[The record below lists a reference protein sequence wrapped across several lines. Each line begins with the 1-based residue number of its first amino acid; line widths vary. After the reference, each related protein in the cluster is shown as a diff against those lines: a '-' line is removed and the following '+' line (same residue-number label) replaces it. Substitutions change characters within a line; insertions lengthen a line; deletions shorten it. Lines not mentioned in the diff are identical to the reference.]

1 MRSEKKTKADSGTR
15 ERDVVGGEER
25 PLCRLQ
31 GGQEE
36 GTVATGWEMENRT
49 RREDEKENRDGLG

>member
-25 PLCRLQ
+25 RLCRSFPAGP
-31 GGQEE
+31 GGRDR
-36 GTVATGWEMENRT
+36 GSRLGD
-49 RREDEKENRDGLG
+49 REQNEKGG